1 MMGACEVVEG
11 EGVRVGERELVPVV
25 RVTRRVERRAYVG
38 ADGVAGQ
45 GGGFVR
51 LHPEAVVERSATG
64 ERRFAIQDR
73 TVWMLGALFLVA
85 LVVPLLAMVIVWI
98 AECGMRNEE

>member
-1 MMGACEVVEG
+1 MGACEVVEG

-51 LHPEAVVERSATG
+51 LHPVAVVERSATG
-64 ERRFAIQDR
+64 ERRFAIRDR
-73 TVWMLGALFLVA
+73 TVHTLIGLFLVA
-85 LVVPLLAMVIVWI
+85 LLVPLLAMVIVWI

>member
-1 MMGACEVVEG
+1 MMGACVVVEG

-45 GGGFVR
+45 GSGFVCMK
-51 LHPEAVVERSATG
+51 PVAVVERNATG
-64 ERRFAIQDR
+64 ERRFPIQDW
-73 TVWMLGALFLVA
+73 TTWALSGALLAA
-85 LVVPLLAMVIVWI
+85 LLVPLLAIGIVRL
-98 AECGMRNEE
+98 RNGK

>member
-1 MMGACEVVEG
+1 MGACEVVEG

-45 GGGFVR
+45 GSGFVR
-51 LHPEAVVERSATG
+51 MKPVAVVERGATS
-64 ERRFAIQDR
+64 ERRFPIQDR
-73 TVWMLGALFLVA
+73 TVHTLIGLFLVA
-85 LVVPLLAMVIVWI
+85 LVVPLLAIVILRI
-98 AECGMRNEE
+98 AECGMRNEK

>member
-1 MMGACEVVEG
+1 MGACEVVEG

-45 GGGFVR
+45 GRGFVR
-51 LHPEAVVERSATG
+51 LHPEAVMERSATG

-85 LVVPLLAMVIVWI
+85 LVVPLLAMVIVRIADCGLRI
-98 AECGMRNEE
+98 AE